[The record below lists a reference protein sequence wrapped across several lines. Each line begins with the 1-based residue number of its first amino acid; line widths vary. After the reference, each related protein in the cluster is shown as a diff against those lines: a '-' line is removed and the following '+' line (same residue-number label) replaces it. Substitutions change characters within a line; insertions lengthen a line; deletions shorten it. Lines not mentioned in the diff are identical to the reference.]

1 MQIESSSKIKNILF
15 IGSTGSG
22 KSTTCNTISR
32 LNPGPFIV
40 GHEVSSCTSQLQEHI
55 CAEERI
61 KIIDMPGFQD
71 NTKAEKQID
80 QIFRQII
87 LKLAD
92 PTGESTN
99 NIDAF
104 VLVCKLNPRPQT
116 LKKDLERMRQI
127 FGTVSL
133 KSLILL
139 VVKDPRQTGKNS
151 EFLSELKGM
160 HEIVKLIREGKEE
173 QPHEGWFCTWDNLRP
188 LEGQQEELIRKI
200 ERLEPYTYRKY
211 LESEKEVKVLIDEN
225 LRKKMENEIARASKD
240 HEKDQLLK
248 KHYIQEIERK
258 FAEER
263 ANILKATEDAHS
275 EVRNFLTVVSRMK
288 EEDTRKLREF
298 YEQMSRQNEERE
310 ARTLEILSRNED
322 ASRENMAELME
333 ENRKLLDQQ
342 NQQLVQ
348 LLQQAQENEREEEEG
363 GGEDFV
369 QLIFGTITSAGTGMV
384 KNLVAMGFGLLEKN
398 LTEKCNIF

>member
-1 MQIESSSKIKNILF
+1 MQIESSPKIKNILF
-15 IGSTGSG
+15 VGSTGSG

-40 GHEVSSCTSQLQEHI
+40 SHDVSSCTSQLQEHI
-55 CAEERI
+55 CPEERI

-71 NTKAEKQID
+71 NTKTEKHID

-99 NIDAF
+99 SIDAF

-116 LKKDLERMRQI
+116 LKKDLDRMKQL

-139 VVKDPRQTGKNS
+139 VIHDPKETAKKSN
-151 EFLSELKGM
+151 FLSQLAEM

-173 QPHEGWFCTWDNLRP
+173 QPHDGWFCTWDNFCP
-188 LEGQQEELIRKI
+188 LGGQQEELIRKI

-211 LESEKEVKVLIDEN
+211 LESEKEVKVLIDEK
-225 LRKKMENEIARASKD
+225 LRKEMEKEIARASKD
-240 HEKDQLLK
+240 HENDQILRR
-248 KHYIQEIERK
+248 HHIQEIERK
-258 FAEER
+258 YAEER
-263 ANILKATEDAHS
+263 ASMLKATEDAHS
-275 EVRNFLTVVSRMK
+275 DVRNFLTVVSRMK
-288 EEDTRKLREF
+288 EEDTRKLKEF
-298 YEQMSRQNEERE
+298 YEQMSRQNKESE
-310 ARTLEILSRNED
+310 ARTVEILRRNED
-322 ASRENMAELME
+322 VSREKISELME
-333 ENRKLLDQQ
+333 GNRKLLDQQ

-348 LLQQAQENEREEEEG
+348 LLQQAQENEREEG
-363 GGEDFV
+363 GDGNLV
-369 QLIFGTITSAGTGMV
+369 GLIFGHIASAGTGMI
-384 KNLVAMGFGLLEKN
+384 KNLVTIGFGQLEKN
-398 LTEKCNIF
+398 LTERCNMF